1 VEVLLRTGYGGGCAE
16 KTESCAGRWVLP
28 TGSKL
33 TAADN
38 GIVYKRIFCGR
49 ELLSL
54 ATCWLEYERNELCW
68 SAEKGAGAC
77 MRVVGGQAIC
87 LSVAALDATEN

>member
-1 VEVLLRTGYGGGCAE
+1 MEVLLRTGCGGGSAE
-16 KTESCAGRWVLP
+16 KTGSFAGRWVLYLP
-28 TGSKL
+28 GFKQL

-54 ATCWLEYERNELCW
+54 ATCWLEYERSELCW
-68 SAEKGAGAC
+68 SAEKGAGALGWSED
-77 MRVVGGQAIC
+77 RLYA
-87 LSVAALDATEN
+87 